1 MIKRRRVGVGEGKT
15 RKLNPKESCEVH
27 VGQNPSNL
35 TAKLNLGLT
44 LQVLKTSGGWIVNF

>member
-1 MIKRRRVGVGEGKT
+1 MGR
-15 RKLNPKESCEVH
+15 LNPKESREAH

-44 LQVLKTSGGWIVNF
+44 LQVFEISWVKSEFSP